1 MISRVVAVDPGKSG
15 GVAVLD
21 GPELVSYLKTPML
34 GKEYDLQAMVA
45 FLKLC
50 RGPNGQTPV
59 RGVLE
64 KVGAFPGQ
72 GVVAMFTFGMGW
84 GLWQGMMAA
93 YQIPFELVLPRQWQ
107 SIVPALGGLDK
118 PDRKK
123 AIIAWARRMWPT
135 IPNHSGIC
143 EAAAMAEWLRRRE
156 A

>member
-1 MISRVVAVDPGKSG
+1 MSTRIVAIDPGKTG

-21 GPELVSYLKTPML
+21 GPILVSYLKTPML
-34 GKEYDLQAMVA
+34 GKEYDLQAMAA
-45 FLKLC
+45 FLQLC
-50 RGPNGQTPV
+50 RGSDRPTPV
-59 RGVLE
+59 RGVIE

-72 GVVAMFTFGMGW
+72 GVTAMFTFGVGV
-84 GLWQGMMAA
+84 GLWWGMMAA
-93 YQIPFELVLPRQWQ
+93 YRIPFDMVLPRQWQ

-123 AIIAWARRMWPT
+123 AIIAWARRMWPA